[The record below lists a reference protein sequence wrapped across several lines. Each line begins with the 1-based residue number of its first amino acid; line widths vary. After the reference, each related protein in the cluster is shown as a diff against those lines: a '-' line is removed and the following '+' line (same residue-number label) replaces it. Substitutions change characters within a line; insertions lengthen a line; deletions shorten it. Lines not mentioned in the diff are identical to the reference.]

1 VPDEA
6 KPGAETPD
14 NTNESAPPPR
24 RPGVAGAHRRGVVA
38 RATEAVVAP
47 LTSVRVPA
55 LDWKIVSY
63 GLILLLAIILV
74 VRNWA
79 PVRLNIFG
87 CYLDLPKAIAFALF
101 FLLGAAAMWFCER
114 RLLGRKCAA
123 EATTVVV
130 PDETGADDEYEDAS
144 ALDEDELSDELI

>member
-14 NTNESAPPPR
+14 NTNESAPPTRP
-24 RPGVAGAHRRGVVA
+24 PGVAGAHKRGVVA
-38 RATEAVVAP
+38 RATDAVVAP

-63 GLILLLAIILV
+63 GLMLLLAIILV

-79 PVRLNIFG
+79 PVRINVFG
-87 CYLDLPKAIAFALF
+87 YYLDPPKAIAFALF
-101 FLLGAAAMWFCER
+101 FLLGAATLWFCER
-114 RLLGRKCAA
+114 RLLGRKPAA
-123 EATTVVV
+123 ASVTV
-130 PDETGADDEYEDAS
+130 PDEFGEDDEYEAAS
-144 ALDEDELSDELI
+144 PLDEDELSDELI